1 MAGSVSGACGPLSG
15 GLAKTGGARYAV
27 EGGNVAEHL
36 YTFVRPANPKHLA
49 RLVSVLEDGGVLV
62 LPAGTNWMFACD
74 AASRRGM
81 ERIRALKPEH
91 PDDRPFSLICD
102 AMATVSRYA
111 RVDGGAF
118 RVLNRLWPGPY
129 TVLLP
134 ASRDLPRL
142 LKNKREVVGVRVPD
156 EEITREIVAF
166 FGKPLAGTTV
176 PSAPDGGTHT
186 MGWAVADA
194 FGHGV
199 DVVVDL
205 GEELPGTETTIVD
218 LLDGVPRVVR
228 VGAGPVDGLVVA

>member
-1 MAGSVSGACGPLSG
+1 M
-15 GLAKTGGARYAV
+15 
-27 EGGNVAEHL
+27 AEHL

-49 RLVSVLEDGGVLV
+49 KLAGVLEDGGVLA

-91 PDDRPFSLICD
+91 PEDRPFSLICD

-111 RVDGGAF
+111 RVDGAAF

-134 ASRDLPRL
+134 SSRELPRL
-142 LKNKREVVGVRVPD
+142 LKNKREVVGVRVPA
-156 EEITREIVAF
+156 EEITREIVAHV
-166 FGKPLAGTTV
+166 GKPLAGTTV
-176 PSAPDGGTHT
+176 PAGRDGAAYT
-186 MGWAVADA
+186 MGWAVMEA

-205 GEELPGTETTIVD
+205 GDELPGTETTILD
-218 LLDGVPRVVR
+218 LVDGVTRVVR
-228 VGAGPVDGLVVA
+228 VGAGSVEGLVVG